1 MYIITQ
7 KLTIKRKYKLTKLFF
22 GDLKINK
29 VYTFESY
36 KEALIF
42 ALSEQIKFIECIIS
56 PSIKP
61 TKRIPYLIYMNSKE
75 FIKAAKINPLH
86 FIGSNSYK
94 NVDLEHYYFYLV
106 ASGNLHKLKK
116 YI

>member
-1 MYIITQ
+1 MYRVTQ
-7 KLTIKRKYKLTKLFF
+7 KLTIKRKYKFTKLFF

-29 VYTFESY
+29 VYTFVKYEQ
-36 KEALIF
+36 ALIF
-42 ALSEQIKFIECIIS
+42 ALSEEIKFIECIIS

-61 TKRIPYLIYMNSKE
+61 TKRIPYLIYMNPKE
-75 FIKAAKINPLH
+75 FIKAAKRNPLH
-86 FIGSNSYK
+86 FIGSNSYN
-94 NVDLEHYYFYLV
+94 NVNLEQYYFYLI

>member
-1 MYIITQ
+1 MYKITQ

-22 GDLKINK
+22 GDIKINK
-29 VYTFESY
+29 VYTFVKYEQ
-36 KEALIF
+36 ALIF
-42 ALSEQIKFIECIIS
+42 ALSEQIKFIECILD
-56 PSIKP
+56 PNIKP
-61 TKRIPYLIYMNSKE
+61 TKRAPYLIYMNSKE

-86 FIGSNSYK
+86 FIGLNSYK
-94 NVDLEHYYFYLV
+94 NVNLGQYYFYLV